1 MSHKLSEKSPPLPLK
16 LMGNTLII
24 HLTKTIGLTS
34 YGVGQVALNL
44 PKLQCDLGM
53 AAELWSVDSRAV
65 AEKAADCVGLAKS
78 CLRPFPQS
86 WPGFLHFSREMEAV
100 AAEIK
105 ILPGTALVVHQHMI
119 WLLYSRSALILRERG
134 AKVVLAPHGA
144 LDDWAL
150 AKSTWKKKLAH
161 RLWEGANLH
170 GAHCLQATSEREVQN
185 FRDYG
190 LRNPIAR
197 INNGVTEEQLKARG
211 DGERFRARHGIGEDR
226 RLMLFIA
233 RIGRQKGLPMLLA
246 GMAALRAK
254 LDGWVLVVGG
264 SDQDGHETDVK
275 ELVERLDLREHVVF
289 AGPLFGETKLDAF
302 SASEAFVLPSH
313 CEGSPMIVL
322 EAMAAGLPIICTQA
336 ASWQELETHGCG
348 WWPEI
353 DEGAVRD
360 ALEDVLSKT
369 SAELK
374 TMGDRAHAL
383 VARDY
388 TWKAAAQRSA
398 ALYSWL
404 AGQGERPDFVIFK

>member
-1 MSHKLSEKSPPLPLK
+1 MPINSFAKNAMFL
-16 LMGNTLII
+16 GTTI
-24 HLTKTIGLTS
+24 HLTKTIGPDS

-44 PKLQCDLGM
+44 PKAQCDLGM
-53 AAELWSVDSRAV
+53 SAELWSVDSRAV
-65 AEKAADCVGLAKS
+65 AEKAADSVGLVKT
-78 CLRPFPQS
+78 CLRPYPQS
-86 WPGFLHFSREMEAV
+86 WPGFLHYSREMEMDAV
-100 AAEIK
+100 EMK
-105 ILPGTALVVHQHMI
+105 TPPGTDIVLHQHMI
-119 WLLYSRSALILRERG
+119 WLLYSRTALILHERG

-150 AKSTWKKKLAH
+150 AKSTWKKKLAY
-161 RLWEGANLH
+161 RVWEGGNLH

-197 INNGVTEEQLKARG
+197 INNGVTEEQLRTRG
-211 DGERFRARHGIGEDR
+211 EGSRFRTRHGIGEDR

-264 SDQDGHETDVK
+264 SDQDGHEAEVK
-275 ELVERLDLREHVVF
+275 ELVERLGQGEHVVF
-289 AGPLFGETKLDAF
+289 AGPLFGEAKLDAF
-302 SASEAFVLPSH
+302 AASEVFVLPSH

-322 EAMAAGLPIICTQA
+322 EAMAAELPVLCTQA

-353 DEGAVRD
+353 DEDAVRD

-369 SAELK
+369 TAELK
-374 TMGDRAHAL
+374 TMGERAHAL

-388 TWKAAAQRSA
+388 TWKAAAQRTA
-398 ALYSWL
+398 NLYAWL
-404 AGQGERPDFVIFK
+404 TGQGERPDFVILK